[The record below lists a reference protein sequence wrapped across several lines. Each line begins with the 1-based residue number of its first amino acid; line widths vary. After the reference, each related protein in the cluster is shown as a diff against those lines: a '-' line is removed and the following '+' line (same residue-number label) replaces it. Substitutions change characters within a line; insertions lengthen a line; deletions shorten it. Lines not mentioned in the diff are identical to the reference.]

1 MEPNTGFVYK
11 MLANPRS
18 DGPDTRFFLQ
28 AYTRTEN
35 GALSPGDALYI
46 GTAEK
51 CRELLDRLISGEL
64 TQEQVRNSYI
74 HGKEPT
80 VRYYRINEEAA
91 RRAKDMN
98 SFSEYRSGS
107 ATAGYRAMVDEAV
120 EIAEKQ
126 KARVDPMYHDKIDY
140 LVDLYARKLAEN
152 LNQANAIDARVPSI
166 LIAGGSN
173 FPGRKKEKQNAA
185 VIRTWASICTFR
197 GFWIRYVPPA
207 WAVSAPTTGRPWKSW
222 RPSWKG

>member
-35 GALSPGDALYI
+35 GTLSPGDALYI

-51 CRELLDRLISGEL
+51 CRELLDRLTSGEL

-74 HGKEPT
+74 HGKELT

-98 SFSEYRSGS
+98 SF
-107 ATAGYRAMVDEAV
+107 M
-120 EIAEKQ
+120 
-126 KARVDPMYHDKIDY
+126 
-140 LVDLYARKLAEN
+140 
-152 LNQANAIDARVPSI
+152 SI
-166 LIAGGSN
+166 S
-173 FPGRKKEKQNAA
+173 P
-185 VIRTWASICTFR
+185 
-197 GFWIRYVPPA
+197 VPPPPVTEG
-207 WAVSAPTTGRPWKSW
+207 WWTR
-222 RPSWKG
+222 RLR

>member
-74 HGKEPT
+74 HGK
-80 VRYYRINEEAA
+80 
-91 RRAKDMN
+91 RADGPLLPHQRGGGK
-98 SFSEYRSGS
+98 
-107 ATAGYRAMVDEAV
+107 AGQGYE
-120 EIAEKQ
+120 
-126 KARVDPMYHDKIDY
+126 
-140 LVDLYARKLAEN
+140 
-152 LNQANAIDARVPSI
+152 
-166 LIAGGSN
+166 
-173 FPGRKKEKQNAA
+173 
-185 VIRTWASICTFR
+185 
-197 GFWIRYVPPA
+197 
-207 WAVSAPTTGRPWKSW
+207 
-222 RPSWKG
+222 